1 MQNVKTGLY
10 GILIFGENLVAQRLK
25 YMVGGKE
32 IFKTYFKQKLSMTSF
47 SHYPQHIEVSQ
58 RQPHNVI
65 K

>member
-32 IFKTYFKQKLSMTSF
+32 IFKNLL
-47 SHYPQHIEVSQ
+47 
-58 RQPHNVI
+58 
-65 K
+65 